1 MYVMYLYRM
10 HTHTGTVR
18 TPLVT
23 RKICFSSTS
32 STARSN
38 VFVRSY
44 RSIHPCRSL
53 LAGHAHMLPIS
64 GRVEHVSWTALVSQS
79 NIRQPTGSDVSFFGR
94 DSAFRQLPLCWL
106 HPVMVD
112 VLPQWHGIVIPFC
125 LADASFHSRGRAI
138 FVVGHIFSTFHERGV
153 F

>member
-1 MYVMYLYRM
+1 MCTTLYMYCTRM
-10 HTHTGTVR
+10 
-18 TPLVT
+18 
-23 RKICFSSTS
+23 FNSSTS
-32 STARSN
+32 STTRSN
-38 VFVRSY
+38 LFVRSH
-44 RSIHPCRSL
+44 RPIHPCRSL
-53 LAGHAHMLPIS
+53 LTGHAHMLPIS